1 MSFKLDDDTNGL
13 FKSLEPTK
21 RELKEGKED
30 VKWSCAKC
38 HVLKKRVDLK
48 FCSRVRPVLGASG
61 LRSSLTCGVP
71 FPQCRVEMYCSP
83 EVRFWQIV
91 CGQPSSDVFDAV
103 SKSGLVSASPLCSI
117 SSLPHLHSGSITR

>member
-1 MSFKLDDDTNGL
+1 MMEVTPNGRKIPVMSFKLDDDTTGL

-48 FCSRVRPVLGASG
+48 FCSRVRPSPVLAASG

-71 FPQCRVEMYCSP
+71 FHSAGSRCTALPKY
-83 EVRFWQIV
+83 
-91 CGQPSSDVFDAV
+91 VFG
-103 SKSGLVSASPLCSI
+103 K
-117 SSLPHLHSGSITR
+117 